1 MDDIFNPVYR
11 EDYISGYS
19 SGLNPFLQ
27 RSNYSQNSPAF
38 NSGFS
43 SGRSNYETLNGT
55 ISDGIPEKIL
65 TSEVL
70 EEFLLYGMLGI
81 NIDADGYTSNQISII
96 EKWYKSG
103 IEKYD
108 PNENIY
114 LLALLE
120 KNGIGTI

>member
-27 RSNYSQNSPAF
+27 MPNCSLNTPAF

-43 SGRSNYETLNGT
+43 CGRSNYETLNGS

-65 TSEVL
+65 TSEIL

-81 NIDADGYTSNQISII
+81 NIDADGYTSNQISTI

-103 IEKYD
+103 TEKYD